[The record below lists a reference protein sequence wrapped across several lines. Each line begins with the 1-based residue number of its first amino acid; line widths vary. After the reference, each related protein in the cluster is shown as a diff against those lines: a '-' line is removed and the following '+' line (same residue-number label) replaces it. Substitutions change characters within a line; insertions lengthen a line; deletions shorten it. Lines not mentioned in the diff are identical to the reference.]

1 MSSFTGVRSSG
12 SHGPYPNHQC
22 TRQSR
27 SPFTLLD
34 TSAILP
40 DVESKRRAHAFL
52 NSRFPRT
59 SSKKSCIAR
68 PRFLES
74 KQLRGAKLP
83 RRSGA
88 IRQPR
93 LKKIPEC
100 DPSTGRLTGRLPR
113 RYLRRA
119 RCLSRRAQ
127 QHPRRSRRSANRL
140 QFRKNRRPET
150 HRPAFL
156 PWPVLSRGWRGR
168 LRPRSNFRLNPNGS
182 KSSPKVSRTG
192 TDQQS
197 DPERLTFG
205 TIVQR
210 LALIAGRFLYR

>member
-12 SHGPYPNHQC
+12 SHGPYPNHQWHATIPIAVHASGHIGDL
-22 TRQSR
+22 TR
-27 SPFTLLD
+27 
-34 TSAILP
+34 
-40 DVESKRRAHAFL
+40 RRIEAQAHAFL

-74 KQLRGAKLP
+74 KQLRGAKLF

-127 QHPRRSRRSANRL
+127 HPRRSRRSANRL

-150 HRPAFL
+150 HRPAFSPL
-156 PWPVLSRGWRGR
+156 ASSVERVEGR

-210 LALIAGRFLYR
+210 LALIAVRFIYR